1 MKITKV
7 ARLLKKLEHVR
18 IESLTATGTSMGNAD
33 IVAKIGNA
41 EAILGYR
48 NDEYMHGFPAY
59 VSVNGGEDQAVELSA
74 PPDGETFGGPIMS
87 VPRGATVRVTL
98 KINPEKV
105 EFDQNPV
112 SETAIVG

>member
-1 MKITKV
+1 MKITKET
-7 ARLLKKLEHVR
+7 RLLKKLEHGR

-48 NDEYMHGFPAY
+48 DDEYMHGFPAY
-59 VSVNGGEDQAVELSA
+59 VSVNSGEDQEVELTA
-74 PPDGETFGGPIMS
+74 PPDGDTFGGPIMS

-98 KINPEKV
+98 KVKPEKF
-105 EFDQNPV
+105 EFDQKPV
-112 SETAIVG
+112 IETAVVG

>member
-1 MKITKV
+1 MKITKKT
-7 ARLLKKLEHVR
+7 RLLKKLEHVR

-48 NDEYMHGFPAY
+48 DDEYMHGFPAY
-59 VSVNGGEDQAVELSA
+59 VSVNSGEDQEVELTA
-74 PPDGETFGGPIMS
+74 PPDGDTFGGPIMS

-105 EFDQNPV
+105 EFEQNPV